1 MKQLISARDQI
12 ESSLGQQQQLNHLQ
26 QQQYT
31 TINSDHHQ
39 VIIDEESRRRREV
52 LARRPSYRKILNEL
66 SSADVSAIA
75 ASFQPDLIKT
85 EQQNNSNNHH
95 GNHHSNNGN
104 DGTIVS
110 TSPYV
115 KLVNTGGT
123 IQLAPAAGGGTSD
136 GGLGGLSTLTMTNS
150 VSSLGSGQGGAI
162 QYVQSTG
169 QDGPFLFP
177 GKRKKNYLVSS
188 FYLLIS
194 LTN

>member
-1 MKQLISARDQI
+1 MKQLISVRDQI
-12 ESSLGQQQQLNHLQ
+12 ESSLGQQEQLNHLQ
-26 QQQYT
+26 QQQF
-31 TINSDHHQ
+31 TINPDHQ
-39 VIIDEESRRRREV
+39 VIDEESRRRREV

-85 EQQNNSNNHH
+85 EQQNNHH

-115 KLVNTGGT
+115 KLVNAGGT
-123 IQLAPAAGGGTSD
+123 IQLASAAAGASD
-136 GGLGGLSTLTMTNS
+136 GGLSGLSTLTMTNS

-162 QYVQSTG
+162 QYVQSAG

-177 GKRKKNYLVSS
+177 G
-188 FYLLIS
+188 
-194 LTN
+194 